1 MLVALQA
8 IQKGSIDS
16 CREAHQD
23 WLVKVQATLAA
34 PAHVQTPTPYTLASL
49 HSLHPASFPGSA
61 QVTPCAL
68 PLWPCALHHLSVHPL
83 CTPLLGG
90 ACSQPYACT
99 PSMHAVNDVGVCSP
113 CLNPVCVRR
122 ATTALN

>member
-1 MLVALQA
+1 MVAVQA

-34 PAHVQTPTPYTLASL
+34 PAHVQTPTPSTLASL

-61 QVTPCAL
+61 QVRPCAL
-68 PLWPCALHHLSVHPL
+68 PLRPCALPLRPSALPLRPSALPLRQHLFVHPL
-83 CTPLLGG
+83 
-90 ACSQPYACT
+90 
-99 PSMHAVNDVGVCSP
+99 
-113 CLNPVCVRR
+113 
-122 ATTALN
+122 